1 MPSWQQLP
9 GLAAS
14 SQAVAANLQQRL
26 VAEQLSDW
34 SRSLV
39 IDGVDCNTSV
49 LPVVSVGCYVV

>member
-1 MPSWQQLP
+1 VPSWQQLQ
-9 GLAAS
+9 GLTAN

-39 IDGVDCNTSV
+39 VDGVDCNTSV

>member
-1 MPSWQQLP
+1 VPSWQQLP
-9 GLAAS
+9 GLAAN

-49 LPVVSVGCYVV
+49 LPVVSVACLVV